1 MRVSVFGLGHVG
13 CVTAARLAEAGHKVI
28 GVDVNGEKVA
38 RVNSGLSPIVEPGLG
53 DLLGRVKAT
62 GHLRATCSCE
72 EAVAAS
78 DLALI
83 CVGTPTQSNGR
94 MSAESLARVC
104 RGIGNVLGATRKP
117 YTVVVRSTVMPGTT
131 AEVIVPA
138 LRAGIGNGERP
149 DVKVAVNPEFMRE
162 GSALRDFNSPP
173 FTLVGCEDKPTSWQL
188 RELYDKVDA
197 QFVHTSVRT
206 AEMLKYASNAFHALK
221 VCFANEIGDLCEAM
235 RVDAREVMRVFCLD
249 HKLNLSDAY
258 LKPGFAFGGS
268 CLPKDI
274 RALNHAARAAD
285 VDTPVLATL
294 LPANVA
300 RIRAAAATILA
311 TRRRRIGVVGLAF
324 KSGTDDL
331 RESPIVAVVECLI
344 GKGLQVR
351 ILDHNVAVARL
362 TGANGRY
369 IEGAIPHISSLMCES
384 AEELLEHAEVLLIG
398 NADEQSEAV
407 VGAARPGQVIVDL
420 TRSLRA
426 RPVFAAADGSEC
438 VSVPIEPVSP
448 RPALPLVH

>member
-1 MRVSVFGLGHVG
+1 MRVSVFGLGYVG
-13 CVTAARLAEAGHKVI
+13 CVTAARLAEAGHKVV
-28 GVDVNGEKVA
+28 GVDLNDQKVA
-38 RVNSGLSPIVEPGLG
+38 MINSGVSPIVEPGLEE
-53 DLLGRVKAT
+53 LLGRVKAA
-62 GHLRATCSCE
+62 GHLRATSSCE

-78 DLALI
+78 DVALI
-83 CVGTPTQSNGR
+83 CVGTPSQANGR
-94 MSAESLARVC
+94 MSAEALARVC

-131 AEVIVPA
+131 AEVVMPA

-162 GSALRDFNSPP
+162 GTALRDFQSPP
-173 FTLVGCEDKPTSWQL
+173 FTLVGCEDKATSWQL
-188 RELYDKVDA
+188 RELYEKVDA

-221 VCFANEIGDLCEAM
+221 VCFANEIGDLCEAT

-274 RALNHAARAAD
+274 RALNQVARAAD
-285 VDTPVLATL
+285 VDTPVLSTL

-300 RIRAAAATILA
+300 RIRAAAATVLA
-311 TRRRRIGVVGLAF
+311 THKRRVGVVGLAF

-331 RESPIVAVVECLI
+331 RESPIVAVVECLL
-344 GKGLQVR
+344 GKGLQLR

-362 TGANGRY
+362 TGANRRY
-369 IEGAIPHISSLMCES
+369 IEEEIPHISSLMCEG

-407 VGAARPGQVIVDL
+407 LRAARPGQVIVDL
-420 TRSLRA
+420 TRGFRG
-426 RPVFAAADGSEC
+426 RPAFASADGSEC
-438 VSVPIEPVSP
+438 VSLPVDSVSP
-448 RPALPLVH
+448 RSALPLVH